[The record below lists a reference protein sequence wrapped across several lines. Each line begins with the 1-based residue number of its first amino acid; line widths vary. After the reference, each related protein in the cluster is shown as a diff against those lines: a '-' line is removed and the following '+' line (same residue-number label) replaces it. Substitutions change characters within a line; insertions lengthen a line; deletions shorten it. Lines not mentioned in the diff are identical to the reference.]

1 MSQIA
6 KGHFRA
12 PLFKQA
18 LAQIAKGDG
27 LVFPKVDLM
36 NDAARILF
44 ALGTTAAVAVSAY
57 YALRWLTHGF

>member
-1 MSQIA
+1 MSQIT
-6 KGHFRA
+6 KGHFRG

-27 LVFPKVDLM
+27 LFRPKVDFM

-44 ALGTTAAVAVSAY
+44 ALGTTVVVAASAY
-57 YALRWLTHGF
+57 YGLRCWPS